1 MSLSV
6 EEVRHIAMLA
16 RLALTPEEEEMFA
29 GQLGEI
35 LSAFVK
41 LDGLDIAA
49 VEPTAHV
56 VDIADA
62 YRDDAVTNTPAT
74 AELLANAPALDG
86 THVRVPK
93 IIE

>member
-6 EEVRHIAMLA
+6 EQVRHIALLA
-16 RLALTPEEEEMFA
+16 RLALSPEEERTFA
-29 GQLGEI
+29 GQLGHI
-35 LSAFVK
+35 LDAFVK
-41 LDGLDIAA
+41 LDALDVSG

-56 VDIADA
+56 VEVADA
-62 YRDDAVTNTPAT
+62 YRDDVVTNAPAT
-74 AELLANAPALDG
+74 ELLLANAPAVDG